1 MIITELQNFDLDQL
15 DMIEKQDYDNFS
27 RNMSKE
33 ESLQIIINNVEGD
46 YSQLSEELSI
56 LAAKHNQRI
65 EIGKDQKKI
74 DDYTI
79 RKLFAEAKK
88 DKALIKAYREK
99 VKVLSRA
106 CKSKDKDKSRQAT
119 EIVLQRK
126 TIQKLTKTK

>member
-1 MIITELQNFDLDQL
+1 MIITELQNVDLDQL

-33 ESLQIIINNVEGD
+33 EALQIIINNVEGD

-74 DDYTI
+74 DDDTI
-79 RKLFAEAKK
+79 SKLFAEAKK
-88 DKALIKAYREK
+88 DKALIKKLKDK
-99 VKVLSRA
+99 VKVLSWA